1 MKRYLTKEQID
12 SIWGAGTTRRLRS
25 HGIRPCGEFRH
36 AVYDGKQI
44 ADLLEY
50 ILGKKNSKPWECP
63 PAGLSIRQR
72 LRSGE
77 PPSKILNSIPT
88 QITREAREKYGD
100 HPGEDYWSLKDI
112 ARNYPSIFNIKG
124 WLQRQGIKP
133 RIQTGTS
140 KVNWYLKD
148 EICDK
153 YVKEFLPE

>member
-1 MKRYLTKEQID
+1 MKRYLTKTEID
-12 SIWGAGTTRRLRS
+12 EIWGAGTTRRLRS

-63 PAGLSIRQR
+63 PQRLSIRQR

-77 PPSKILNSIPT
+77 PPAKILNSLPT
-88 QITREAREKYGD
+88 QITKEATQKFGK
-100 HPGEDYWSLKDI
+100 HPGPDYWSIKDI
-112 ARNYPSIFNIKG
+112 SRNYPSIFHIKG
-124 WLQRQGIKP
+124 WLQRQNIKP
-133 RIQTGTS
+133 KLQTGTS